1 MFNVW
6 DFEKKISFMPQMAGV
21 QSYELILV
29 LLESISSFLRFD
41 MTPFAGQTVYSL
53 IIVWLKRNLEEVLSL
68 LSACE

>member
-1 MFNVW
+1 
-6 DFEKKISFMPQMAGV
+6 MPQMAGV

>member
-1 MFNVW
+1 MC
-6 DFEKKISFMPQMAGV
+6 EILKKKFSFMPQMAGV

>member
-1 MFNVW
+1 
-6 DFEKKISFMPQMAGV
+6 MPQMAGV

-53 IIVWLKRNLEEVLSL
+53 IIVWLKRNLEKVLSL

>member
-1 MFNVW
+1 MC
-6 DFEKKISFMPQMAGV
+6 EILKKKISFMPQMAGV

>member
-1 MFNVW
+1 
-6 DFEKKISFMPQMAGV
+6 MPQMAGV

-29 LLESISSFLRFD
+29 LLESISYFLRFD

-53 IIVWLKRNLEEVLSL
+53 IIVWLKRNLEKVLSL